1 MAKKVLLFSGQGSQ
15 YVGMGKELYE
25 GSEAAKAVAKTAC
38 EVLGYDIC
46 KVMFEGPE
54 EELNKTANSQ
64 PAIMLCSLMALECA
78 KEKGLEF
85 DGVAGHSL
93 GEYAAMVA
101 SGVVSAADGFALI
114 KARAAAMQKAA
125 DENDGAMYAIIGPTP
140 EEIEKACEETD
151 GYVVPVNYNSP
162 VQTVIAGESAAAE
175 AASELIKQTS
185 TAKRVKVVKLNV
197 SSAFHSKLMQSAADE
212 LGEFAKGIEFKT
224 ADKEFYSNVLGEK
237 LTDFTAMPE
246 MLAKHI
252 VSPVKFTSELARMQQ
267 AGYTD
272 YIELG
277 PGKVLTGLVKKTL
290 DGVNAVNIEN
300 ADTLAKAFAQD

>member
-15 YVGMGKELYE
+15 YVGMGKELYDS
-25 GSEAAKAVAKTAC
+25 SEAARAVAKTAC

-46 KVMFEGPE
+46 KVMFDGPE

-140 EEIEKACEETD
+140 EETEKACEETD

-162 VQTVIAGESAAAE
+162 VQT
-175 AASELIKQTS
+175 
-185 TAKRVKVVKLNV
+185 
-197 SSAFHSKLMQSAADE
+197 
-212 LGEFAKGIEFKT
+212 
-224 ADKEFYSNVLGEK
+224 
-237 LTDFTAMPE
+237 
-246 MLAKHI
+246 
-252 VSPVKFTSELARMQQ
+252 
-267 AGYTD
+267 
-272 YIELG
+272 
-277 PGKVLTGLVKKTL
+277 
-290 DGVNAVNIEN
+290 
-300 ADTLAKAFAQD
+300 

>member
-15 YVGMGKELYE
+15 YVGMGKELYDS
-25 GSEAAKAVAKTAC
+25 SEAARAVAKTAC

-140 EEIEKACEETD
+140 EETEKACEETD

-175 AASELIKQTS
+175 AAGKLISETS

-252 VSPVKFTSELARMQQ
+252 VSPVKFTSELTQMQQ

-300 ADTLAKAFAQD
+300 AETLEKAFAAE

>member
-15 YVGMGKELYE
+15 YVGMGKELYDS
-25 GSEAAKAVAKTAC
+25 SEAARAVAKTAC

-300 ADTLAKAFAQD
+300 AETLEKAFAEE

>member
-1 MAKKVLLFSGQGSQ
+1 MDMSKTMLLFSGQGSQ

-25 GSEAAKAVAKTAC
+25 SSEGARAIAKAAC
-38 EVLGYDIC
+38 EVLGRDIC
-46 KVMFEGPE
+46 PIMFGGAA
-54 EELNKTANSQ
+54 EELALTVNSQ

-78 KEKGLEF
+78 KEKGLKF

-93 GEYAAMVA
+93 GEYAALAA
-101 SGVVSAADGFALI
+101 SGMVSVQDGFRLI
-114 KARAAAMQKAA
+114 KARAEAMQKAA
-125 DENDGAMYAIIGPTP
+125 ETSSGAMYAIIGPTP
-140 EEIEKACEETD
+140 QEIETACEKTE

-175 AASELIKQTS
+175 AASKLISETS

-197 SSAFHSKLMQSAADE
+197 ASAFHSEIMRPAADE
-212 LGEFAKGIEFKT
+212 FLEAAKTVTFAAPKC
-224 ADKEFYSNVLGEK
+224 EFYSNVLGEK
-237 LTDFTAMPE
+237 LSDFSQMPQ

-252 VSPVKFTSELARMQQ
+252 VSPVKFTSELAQMQQ

-290 DGVNAVNIEN
+290 DGVRAVNVEN
-300 ADTLAKAFAQD
+300 VETLAKAFE

>member
-15 YVGMGKELYE
+15 YVGMGKELYDKSE
-25 GSEAAKAVAKTAC
+25 GARQVAKTAC
-38 EVLGYDIC
+38 EVLGCDIC
-46 KVMFEGPE
+46 DIMFNGPQ
-54 EELNKTANSQ
+54 EELNKTINSQ

-93 GEYAAMVA
+93 GEYAAMVV
-101 SGVVSAADGFALI
+101 SGVVSVKDGFELI
-114 KARAAAMQKAA
+114 KARASAMQKAA

-140 EEIEKACEETD
+140 QEIEDACEKTD

-175 AASELIKQTS
+175 AAGKLISETS
-185 TAKRVKVVKLNV
+185 TAKRVKIVKLNV

-212 LGEFAKGIEFKT
+212 LLEFAKGVEFKA

-237 LTDFTAMPE
+237 LTDFSAMPE

-252 VSPVKFTSELARMQQ
+252 VSPVKFTSELAKMHE

-300 ADTLAKAFAQD
+300 AETLEKAF

>member
-1 MAKKVLLFSGQGSQ
+1 MAKNVLLFSGQGSQ

-46 KVMFEGPE
+46 KIMFEGPE
-54 EELNKTANSQ
+54 QELNKTANSQ

-78 KEKGLEF
+78 KAKGLEF

-101 SGVVSAADGFALI
+101 AGVVSAADGFALI

-125 DENDGAMYAIIGPTP
+125 DENDGAMYAIIGPAP
-140 EEIEKACEETD
+140 AEIEAVCEQTE

-175 AASELIKQTS
+175 AAGKLISETS

-212 LGEFAKGIEFKT
+212 LGEFAKGVEFKA

-237 LTDFTAMPE
+237 LTDFSAMPE
-246 MLAKHI
+246 LLAKHI
-252 VSPVKFTSELARMQQ
+252 VSPVKFTSELAQMQQ

-300 ADTLAKAFAQD
+300 ADTLEKAFAQD

>member
-1 MAKKVLLFSGQGSQ
+1 MAKNVLLFSGQGSQ

-46 KVMFEGPE
+46 RIMFEGPE
-54 EELNKTANSQ
+54 QELNKTANSQ

-101 SGVVSAADGFALI
+101 AGVVSVADGFALI

-125 DENDGAMYAIIGPTP
+125 DENDGAMYAIIGPAP
-140 EEIEKACEETD
+140 AEIEAACEQTE

-175 AASELIKQTS
+175 AAGKLISETS

-212 LGEFAKGIEFKT
+212 LGEFAKGVEFKD

-237 LTDFTAMPE
+237 LTDFSAMPE
-246 MLAKHI
+246 LLAKHI
-252 VSPVKFTSELARMQQ
+252 VSPVKFTSELAQMQQ

-300 ADTLAKAFAQD
+300 ADTLEKAFAAQ

>member
-1 MAKKVLLFSGQGSQ
+1 MAKNVLLFSGQGSQ
-15 YVGMGKELYE
+15 YVGMGKELYN
-25 GSEAAKAVAKTAC
+25 SSDSAKAVAKTAC
-38 EVLGYDIC
+38 EVLGFDIC
-46 KVMFEGPE
+46 KLMFEGPQ

-101 SGVVSAADGFALI
+101 SGVVSAQDGFKLI

-125 DENDGAMYAIIGPTP
+125 DENDGAMYAIIGPAP
-140 EEIEKACEETD
+140 AEVEDACEKTE
-151 GYVVPVNYNSP
+151 GYVTAVNYNSP

-175 AASELIKQTS
+175 AACRLISETS
-185 TAKRVKVVKLNV
+185 SAKRVKTVKLNV

-212 LGEFAKGIEFKT
+212 LLEFAKGITFKP
-224 ADKEFYSNVLGEK
+224 ADKEFYSNVSGEK
-237 LTDFTAMPE
+237 LEDFSAMPQL
-246 MLAKHI
+246 LAKHI
-252 VSPVKFTSELARMQQ
+252 VSPVKFTSELAAMQS

-290 DGVNAVNIEN
+290 DNVRAVNIEN
-300 ADTLAKAFAQD
+300 TETLEKAFAQE

>member
-1 MAKKVLLFSGQGSQ
+1 
-15 YVGMGKELYE
+15 MGKELFDSCKGAE
-25 GSEAAKAVAKTAC
+25 AVAETAC

-54 EELNKTANSQ
+54 EELNKTINSQ
-64 PAIMLCSLMALECA
+64 PAIMLCSLMALEAA

-101 SGVVSAADGFALI
+101 AGVVSAKDGFELI
-114 KARAAAMQKAA
+114 RARAAAMQKAA

-140 EEIEKACEETD
+140 QETEKACADTD

-175 AASELIKQTS
+175 AASELIKETS

-212 LGEFAKGIEFKT
+212 LGEFAKGVEFK
-224 ADKEFYSNVLGEK
+224 AAQKEFYSNVLGEK

-252 VSPVKFTSELARMQQ
+252 VSPVKFTSELTAMQA

-300 ADTLAKAFAQD
+300 ADSLEKAFAQD

>member
-1 MAKKVLLFSGQGSQ
+1 MAKNVLLFSGQGSQ

-46 KVMFEGPE
+46 KIMFEGPE

-125 DENDGAMYAIIGPTP
+125 DENDGAMYAIIGPAP
-140 EEIEKACEETD
+140 AEIEAACEQTE

-175 AASELIKQTS
+175 AAGKLISETS

-212 LGEFAKGIEFKT
+212 LGVFAKGVEFKA
-224 ADKEFYSNVLGEK
+224 ADKEFFSNVLGEK
-237 LTDFTAMPE
+237 LTDFSAMPE
-246 MLAKHI
+246 LLAKHI
-252 VSPVKFTSELARMQQ
+252 VSPVKFTSELAQMQQ
-267 AGYTD
+267 TGYTD

-300 ADTLAKAFAQD
+300 ADTLEKAFAAQ

>member
-15 YVGMGKELYE
+15 YVGMGKELYDS
-25 GSEAAKAVAKTAC
+25 SEAARAVAKTAC

-46 KVMFEGPE
+46 KVMFDGPE

-175 AASELIKQTS
+175 AAGKLITETS

-252 VSPVKFTSELARMQQ
+252 VSPVKFTSELTQMQQ

-300 ADTLAKAFAQD
+300 AETLEKAFTAE